1 MLDFETIIQIFFI
14 VFAAMALFAGV
25 WTIADNFDIWN
36 DFFKIF
42 KDKGYSYLSFV
53 FRKGK
58 HLRFIPIFL
67 QTCVMPVWGRTPS
80 IWKQKKIRIQR
91 KRSRGKQSGW

>member
-25 WTIADNFDIWN
+25 WTIADNFYTWN

-42 KDKGYSYLSFV
+42 KDKG
-53 FRKGK
+53 
-58 HLRFIPIFL
+58 I
-67 QTCVMPVWGRTPS
+67 
-80 IWKQKKIRIQR
+80 
-91 KRSRGKQSGW
+91 